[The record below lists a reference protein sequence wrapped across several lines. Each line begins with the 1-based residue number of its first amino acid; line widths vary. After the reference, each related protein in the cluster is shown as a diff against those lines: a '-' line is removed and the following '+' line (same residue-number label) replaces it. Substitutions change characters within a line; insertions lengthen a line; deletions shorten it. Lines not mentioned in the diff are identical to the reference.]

1 VNNKSVEKA
10 CFRATQSGKKICT
23 IKSHICN
30 FVYVDG
36 IGRGGK
42 VLQIWLDDEIASF
55 PNDVQNNK
63 GCNNESN
70 FDTRACG
77 ILETK
82 GLQGSSICET
92 RQGEYQSGE

>member
-1 VNNKSVEKA
+1 MYEISN
-10 CFRATQSGKKICT
+10 
-23 IKSHICN
+23 
-30 FVYVDG
+30 
-36 IGRGGK
+36 RGGASGK

-77 ILETK
+77 FLEAK
-82 GLQGSSICET
+82 GLQGNSVST
-92 RQGEYQSGE
+92 KWQGEYQGSK